1 MENASKALLI
11 AGAILIVIVL
21 IGIGVL
27 IINSTGGIQDQAI
40 SSADSM
46 ARQTFNSQFTA
57 YEGQDNSAAQIRSLI
72 STINAS
78 NGTNAKPVSYTI
90 KDSSGADTTVKN
102 GKLYT
107 VELKYTDNNNKTDG
121 YVKSIEIKEQSN

>member
-27 IINSTGGIQDQAI
+27 IVNSTSGIQDQAT

-78 NGTNAKPVSYTI
+78 NGANAKQVNYTI
-90 KDSSGADTTVKN
+90 KDATDHETTVKN

-107 VELKYTDNNNKTDG
+107 VELKYTDNNTTTTDG
-121 YVKSIEIKEQSN
+121 YVKSIAIKEQ